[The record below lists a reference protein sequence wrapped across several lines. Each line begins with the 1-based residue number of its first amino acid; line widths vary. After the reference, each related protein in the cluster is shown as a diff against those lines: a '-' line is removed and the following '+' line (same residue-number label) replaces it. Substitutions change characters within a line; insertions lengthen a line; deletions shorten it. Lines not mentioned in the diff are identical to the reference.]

1 MKDYGRGWF
10 SAHFTGLAA
19 ARLGIPFRRFRV
31 YYAATLPAVLQ
42 TPIPS
47 PNVFHR
53 CHIGPIANAVAGVV
67 EGMCDQVIEKGR
79 SAFAALA
86 GVGVVD
92 VGFDRQTG
100 RFFVLERDRSRNIF
114 EIAEATRGRSSVSI
128 ALARKLCEEVSA

>member
-1 MKDYGRGWF
+1 
-10 SAHFTGLAA
+10 
-19 ARLGIPFRRFRV
+19 
-31 YYAATLPAVLQ
+31 
-42 TPIPS
+42 
-47 PNVFHR
+47 
-53 CHIGPIANAVAGVV
+53 
-67 EGMCDQVIEKGR
+67 MCDQVIEKGR